1 MKIGFV
7 GLGRMGKPMAQNL
20 LRAGF
25 ELTVHNRS
33 RGVVEELAGMGALPA
48 ASAADVLAKSEVV
61 LTCLPDVATV
71 EHVYLGEGGLAHSSQ
86 PDRVLVDHSTVGPT
100 TSRAIAEAAEAHGIP
115 FLDAPI
121 SGGVERA
128 QDATL
133 TIMVGGAFAAFN
145 RTLPVFRAMGEQV
158 HHMGPSGSGSI
169 IKLLNQLLVTIHS
182 AAAAEALVLA
192 QAAGVDPERALDVL
206 NTSWGAS
213 NMLRRNGPVVLDRD
227 FDGARAPLK
236 FLVKDLGLAL
246 ELADELGVSLPQ
258 GRSAGRLL
266 EAAAEQGLLEQ
277 DVGAL
282 VLPLEKAAQV
292 QVGQRRAGESSQ
304 AP

>member
-48 ASAADVLAKSEVV
+48 ASARDVLANSEVV

-86 PDRVLVDHSTVGPT
+86 PGRVLVDHSTVGPT

-145 RTLPVFRAMGEQV
+145 RTLPVFRAMGSRYTTW
-158 HHMGPSGSGSI
+158 GPA
-169 IKLLNQLLVTIHS
+169 VP
-182 AAAAEALVLA
+182 AA
-192 QAAGVDPERALDVL
+192 
-206 NTSWGAS
+206 
-213 NMLRRNGPVVLDRD
+213 
-227 FDGARAPLK
+227 
-236 FLVKDLGLAL
+236 
-246 ELADELGVSLPQ
+246 
-258 GRSAGRLL
+258 
-266 EAAAEQGLLEQ
+266 
-277 DVGAL
+277 
-282 VLPLEKAAQV
+282 
-292 QVGQRRAGESSQ
+292 SSSC
-304 AP
+304 